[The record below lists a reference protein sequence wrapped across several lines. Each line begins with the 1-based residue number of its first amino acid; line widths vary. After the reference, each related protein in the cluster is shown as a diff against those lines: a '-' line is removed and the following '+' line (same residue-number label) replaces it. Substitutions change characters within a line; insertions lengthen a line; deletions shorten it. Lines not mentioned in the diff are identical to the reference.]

1 MFGCVGCVFCLLSIG
16 TLRVATNGVSVF
28 VSTGPELDDEFFH
41 TGELDVCVTG
51 SGVEFVAFGVFV
63 GVVVTDER

>member
-1 MFGCVGCVFCLLSIG
+1 LND
-16 TLRVATNGVSVF
+16 VA
-28 VSTGPELDDEFFH
+28 DFH
-41 TGELDVCVTG
+41 TGGLDVCVTG

>member
-16 TLRVATNGVSVF
+16 TWRVATNGVPVF
-28 VSTGPELDDEFFH
+28 VSTGP
-41 TGELDVCVTG
+41 ELDVCVTG